1 MKSFLSPLVSD
12 TELNDTVF
20 EAAKGANEAILKW
33 GDEHVVNGAFGTMFN
48 EHGQL
53 WTFKAVYEAFDKIPH
68 VQKAKYASSI
78 YGSKEFHEGVR
89 QWLFGSFTP
98 KTPYEI
104 IATPGGTGALAST
117 VKNALSP
124 GETLILPNIGWGP
137 YTTIAKEAQLEVQT
151 YAMFDGDHFHL
162 NDFKT
167 TLRQS
172 LDQQGKAVV
181 FFNDPCQNPTGYSL
195 SPSEWDVVFE
205 ILEELSILGP
215 IVFVYDIAY
224 VDFNL
229 RKDDYKT
236 NFKRL
241 FELPSNVLTVIT
253 FSASKTLSAY
263 GMRVG
268 AQVLISQNELELR
281 KFKSACGNTARGVW
295 STVNNGGMALMHAV
309 ATIPEVTQAYLRE
322 RDEALMLLEQR
333 ANLFLKEALEVGL
346 DLYPYKEGFF
356 ATIRIED
363 AELKKEV
370 HLALKEHNIFFVNV
384 FGGLR
389 VALCSIPLI
398 KIKGLAKRI
407 KDVLTNVEIMYPKT
421 PPIHADTSAIPLKKS
436 SAPLMKNK

>member
-1 MKSFLSPLVSD
+1 MKSFVSPLVSD
-12 TELNDTVF
+12 HELNDTVF
-20 EAAKGANEAILKW
+20 EAAKGAHEAIIKW
-33 GDEHVVNGAFGTMFN
+33 GDEHVVNGAFGTLFN
-48 EHGQL
+48 EDGQL
-53 WTFKAVYEAFDKIPH
+53 WTFKAVYDAFDQIPN

-78 YGSKEFHEGVR
+78 YGSKEFHEGVKS
-89 QWLFGSFTP
+89 WLFASFTP

-124 GETLILPNIGWGP
+124 GETLVLPNIGWGP
-137 YTTIAKEAQLEVQT
+137 YTTIAKEAQVEIET

-162 NDFKT
+162 NDFKA

-195 SPSEWDVVFE
+195 TPSEWDAVFD
-205 ILEELSILGP
+205 ILEELSLLGP

-229 RKDDYKT
+229 RKDAYKE

-268 AQVLISQNELELR
+268 AQVLISQNESELR
-281 KFKSACGNTARGVW
+281 KFKAACGNTARGVW

-309 ATIPEVTQAYLRE
+309 ATVPEVTHTYTLE
-322 RDEALMLLEQR
+322 RDEALMILAQR
-333 ANLFLKEALEVGL
+333 ADLFLKEALEFGL

-363 AELKKEV
+363 SELKNEV
-370 HLALKEHNIFFVNV
+370 HLALKEEDIFFVNV

-389 VALCSIPLI
+389 VALCSIPLT
-398 KIKGLAKRI
+398 KIKGLAKRV
-407 KDVLTNVEIMYPKT
+407 KDVLMRVEMNHPEALQ
-421 PPIHADTSAIPLKKS
+421 IHGDSSSLSIKKS
-436 SAPLMKNK
+436 SVPHLKNK

>member
-12 TELNDTVF
+12 NELNDTVF
-20 EAAKGANEAILKW
+20 EAAKGAHEAIIKW
-33 GDEHVVNGAFGTMFN
+33 GDEHVINGAFGTFFN
-48 EHGQL
+48 EDGQL
-53 WTFKAVYEAFDKIPH
+53 WTFKAVYDAFDKIPA

-78 YGSKEFHEGVR
+78 YGSKEFHEGVKS
-89 QWLFGSFTP
+89 WLLGSYTP
-98 KTPYEI
+98 QTPYEI

-137 YTTIAKEAQLEVQT
+137 YTTIAKEARVGIQT
-151 YAMFDGDHFHL
+151 YSMFDGDKFHL
-162 NDFKT
+162 NDFKS
-167 TLRQS
+167 TLHQS

-195 SPSEWDVVFE
+195 TPLEWDAVFE
-205 ILEELSILGP
+205 ILEELSVLGP

-229 RKDDYKT
+229 RKNAYKE

-268 AQVLISQNELELR
+268 AQVLISQNETELR
-281 KFKSACGNTARGVW
+281 KFKAACGNTARGVW

-309 ATIPEVTQAYLRE
+309 ATVPDVMHAYTLE
-322 RDEALMLLEQR
+322 RDEALMILAQR
-333 ANLFLKEALEVGL
+333 ADIFVKESQAVGL

-363 AELKKEV
+363 PQLKNEV
-370 HLALKEHNIFFVNV
+370 HRALKDHNIFFVNV

-389 VALCSIPLI
+389 VALCSIPLN
-398 KIKGLAKRI
+398 KVKGLAKRV
-407 KDVLTNVEIMYPKT
+407 KDVLISVEMN
-421 PPIHADTSAIPLKKS
+421 PPEAL
-436 SAPLMKNK
+436 

>member
-1 MKSFLSPLVSD
+1 MKSFLNPLVSD
-12 TELNDTVF
+12 SELNDTVF
-20 EAAKGANEAILKW
+20 EAAKGAYEARLKW
-33 GDEHVVNGAFGTMFN
+33 GDEHVVNGAFGTLFN
-48 EHGQL
+48 EDGQL
-53 WTFKAVYEAFDKIPH
+53 WTFKAVYDAFDKISNG
-68 VQKAKYASSI
+68 QKAKYASSI
-78 YGSKEFHEGVR
+78 YGSKEFHEGVKR
-89 QWLFGSFTP
+89 WLFGSFTP

-137 YTTIAKEAQLEVQT
+137 YTTIAKEAQVEIET

-162 NDFKT
+162 IDFKK

-195 SPSEWDVVFE
+195 NPSEWDSVFE

-229 RKDDYKT
+229 RKDAYKK
-236 NFKRL
+236 NFERL

-263 GMRVG
+263 GMRIG
-268 AQVLISQNELELR
+268 AQVLISQNTLELR
-281 KFKSACGNTARGVW
+281 KFKAACGNTARGVW
-295 STVNNGGMALMHAV
+295 STINNGGMALMHAV
-309 ATIPEVTQAYLRE
+309 ATIPEVTHAYSHE
-322 RDEALMLLEQR
+322 RDEAVMLLKQR
-333 ANLFLKEALEVGL
+333 ANLFLKESLEVGL

-356 ATIRIED
+356 ATIRIENP
-363 AELKKEV
+363 ELKNEV
-370 HLALKEHNIFFVNV
+370 HRALKEDNIFFVNI

-389 VALCSIPLI
+389 VALCSIPLS
-398 KIKGLAKRI
+398 KIKGLAKRV
-407 KDVLTNVEIMYPKT
+407 KDVMDGIEMTYPKT
-421 PPIHADTSAIPLKKS
+421 PPIHEGASAIPLKKS
-436 SAPLMKNK
+436 SVPLMKNK